1 MGSYSYICKE
11 CGKPLK
17 GDCCNGGDNCV
28 LIHIRHSVVEG
39 FTKGH
44 YNEYGGVIEENA
56 LPESERFDGPE
67 NTSINGHSEIHHSE
81 FRLKDSVEY
90 FIDFRDYNGESMTI
104 SRFASLWAI
113 QDLKNANGD
122 IYKTVGFPLLQKSQH
137 LDELCQNIIR
147 LYEAMKDL
155 PEGEEKEKERGH
167 VSFYYSWLLQD
178 FDSVVPAIEAAFVKL
193 PKTECDTHSGIAA
206 YHAKCFN
213 KAAKVDAISLVPSD
227 IYDF

>member
-56 LPESERFDGPE
+56 LPESERFD
-67 NTSINGHSEIHHSE
+67 
-81 FRLKDSVEY
+81 
-90 FIDFRDYNGESMTI
+90 
-104 SRFASLWAI
+104 
-113 QDLKNANGD
+113 
-122 IYKTVGFPLLQKSQH
+122 
-137 LDELCQNIIR
+137 
-147 LYEAMKDL
+147 
-155 PEGEEKEKERGH
+155 
-167 VSFYYSWLLQD
+167 
-178 FDSVVPAIEAAFVKL
+178 SVVPAIEAAFVKL